1 MTTSTKGSGG
11 KVRQR
16 PFYVIRRYL
25 NLDGHTS
32 YETVAECANIT
43 QAHTVARRLNRQRAD
58 GVFNVK
64 NRKTHAVS
72 ADCIVLTAAD
82 KEP

>member
-25 NLDGHTS
+25 NVDGHTS
-32 YETVAECANIT
+32 MK
-43 QAHTVARRLNRQRAD
+43 RWLNAPTSLRPIQLPD
-58 GVFNVK
+58 V
-64 NRKTHAVS
+64 
-72 ADCIVLTAAD
+72 
-82 KEP
+82 